1 MKSSKIKTYKYF
13 IIAIILLVFQVSFVY
28 AADLGDWE
36 IYLDDT
42 AGINGAGYNVEAT
55 SFEVY
60 VGVIT
65 RAALSLLGIIFLLL
79 MVYGGYLWMT
89 DRGNTDQVE
98 KAKKLISAAII
109 GLIIVIGAYVIS
121 HFVVEMLTKDTLQ

>member
-1 MKSSKIKTYKYF
+1 MKNSKIKIYKYLIVF
-13 IIAIILLVFQVSFVY
+13 IVLLVFLTSPVY
-28 AADLGDWE
+28 AADLSNWKG
-36 IYLDDT
+36 YLDDT
-42 AGINGAGYNVEAT
+42 AVGSGYNTDAT

-65 RAALSLLGIIFLLL
+65 RTALSLLGIIFLLL

-109 GLIIVIGAYVIS
+109 GLIIVVGAYVIS
-121 HFVVEMLTKDTLQ
+121 YFVVEMLTADTLQ